1 MHSKSIW
8 FNIYR
13 KDLSFHP
20 LPPPYDTIR
29 HYPTVG

>member
-1 MHSKSIW
+1 M
-8 FNIYR
+8 YR

-29 HYPTVG
+29 NYPTVC